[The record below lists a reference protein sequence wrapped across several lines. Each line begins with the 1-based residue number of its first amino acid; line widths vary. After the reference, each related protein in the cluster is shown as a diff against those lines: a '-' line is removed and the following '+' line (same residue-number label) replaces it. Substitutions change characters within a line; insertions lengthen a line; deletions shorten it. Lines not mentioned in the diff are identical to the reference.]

1 MLVLA
6 VVIIFP
12 FSVLRAYSQATPLE
26 NSAVQP
32 NNLPQAKLLYN
43 NQNYDMSPFVFVDSR
58 TLNKVHFPSDGEDS
72 QNILNVKQGDTVSF
86 QFSEKP
92 IKVDA
97 FIIDYEAQ
105 PSELYALKKLSPTTF
120 ELKGPEGTQNLEAQV
135 FFPGGRYASYD
146 MVAYVLPA
154 SSSSS
159 SSSSSPQ
166 NLNQSTQFATI
177 QGNSTNSLD
186 SQTFIPQICGRQ
198 NELSVIGI
206 TSSIQN
212 SLNSIP
218 ANVLDSNL
226 GTIWSPKGI
235 DVFSFVK
242 SILKNTA
249 SSISKNPW
257 LQLDLGTQNLLC
269 TVGIAFDNADN
280 TVNSFTIQTSTDGV
294 HFKDVGSA
302 QSTPISPAGL
312 LYKFSDL
319 PDSARFVRITN
330 VGSLTTASPGIA
342 EMIAAGEK

>member
-1 MLVLA
+1 M
-6 VVIIFP
+6 
-12 FSVLRAYSQATPLE
+12 
-26 NSAVQP
+26 
-32 NNLPQAKLLYN
+32 
-43 NQNYDMSPFVFVDSR
+43 
-58 TLNKVHFPSDGEDS
+58 
-72 QNILNVKQGDTVSF
+72 
-86 QFSEKP
+86 
-92 IKVDA
+92 
-97 FIIDYEAQ
+97 
-105 PSELYALKKLSPTTF
+105 
-120 ELKGPEGTQNLEAQV
+120 EAQV

-154 SSSSS
+154 S

-249 SSISKNPW
+249 SSISNNPW

-294 HFKDVGSA
+294 TLQRCRKCSEHPNKPS
-302 QSTPISPAGL
+302 
-312 LYKFSDL
+312 
-319 PDSARFVRITN
+319 RI
-330 VGSLTTASPGIA
+330 VIQVL
-342 EMIAAGEK
+342 